1 MIHLILHEARIYF
14 RQVVYWVTFALVV
27 VVSLTL
33 YSVYSWDH
41 AQLQINS
48 PVSPHPRYM
57 VDFLGGLVLA
67 MSLLMA
73 CFYGRNVFT
82 KDRFYRI
89 DEVVDSKPAVNLR
102 IVLSKV
108 IVLVIVTSLPVYT
121 FILCIQFFAGLH
133 AIFDVTAVRGFEP
146 FTLLKFLFITC
157 PCSVFLFAS
166 LCVLVN
172 RVCRFNLLTLAVMFG
187 VLMLCF
193 RLLGQVTPNSF
204 VFFEALP
211 MLSSIG
217 SDMIQSS
224 ISPLDLLRYLNFVL
238 VALLCCFLTV
248 VLMNRTDPLN
258 KVYWLVIALLG
269 LVCTTTT
276 SGLLLNY
283 STLTTQIT
291 EWREAYQLLDGE
303 PNHVIDI
310 EAINAKTLVTPGKTL
325 HVEVE
330 LYLVVSG
337 EIDQSPELLFSLN
350 PGFQVLN
357 ASVDGVSSEFA
368 SENGVLSIVAT
379 NISPNN
385 LTEVRI
391 VYQGRPNTKFG
402 YLDSS
407 IDVDSVPVGEQLLSY
422 LGTQNAIFS
431 RQYAALPHG
440 VSWLPLALENFRPNS
455 RSKDFFTTDFTISV
469 PMGWEVSLPGV
480 LVPSSSNA
488 QAVGRSLR
496 FVSNTPVGSVDL
508 FAGPLQR
515 RSITLEEVEFVVLA
529 NEQQMQTLAIFAEHQ
544 DRLFERVTELLTIAE
559 DAGYKSSCE
568 TVRLISV
575 PHDLRLY
582 SSGVFMNSIM
592 AGPCY
597 FLLREHGFWTV
608 NFDSMISDN
617 IRWVGQ
623 DSSNTFVAY
632 IEYYFRE
639 NRFGLNL
646 GLDLA
651 NNFFDY
657 QIGVT
662 GPEAVA
668 LEIILSYLHDLIW
681 TEPMGAGR
689 YMDKFSISAFLPHS
703 MEFKPAGSNFGL
715 SPAMYRRL
723 SIVMWFFS
731 HHFKTHTMHIDKMLS
746 VSNQEL
752 ESEVIQ
758 TIALEN
764 SLHELL
770 SQPLTPKV
778 IEAIR
783 LKCVTLSQKLFYAL
797 GTEKARDF
805 LQKLVQ
811 ENQFRN
817 FSLQDVYRLADL
829 EDIPLQSI
837 LGDWF
842 ELEQNPVFK
851 FSTLETFLRLDP
863 TGSPYFQT
871 FFDVM
876 NEGESTGILQTTIT
890 SRFSEADLA
899 IWGPLASEAA
909 LYAPSTPGP
918 TVWVAPG
925 EVVQVGVMSETQPYR
940 VNVQNTDLEFGGGF
954 TILWETGFT
963 DQTGT
968 EFTPV
973 EQFVGYRQS
982 DWTPLE
988 EEIGIVI
995 DDLDAEFSVD
1005 RRNSVEQS
1013 RSIWTRYVYSAAWGS
1028 KRPTFVY
1035 SASDRDKRAIFTA
1048 TIPEGGQ
1055 WKLEFHVPDLRAR
1068 FNNNF
1073 GWRFPNYNSSFW
1085 HNFIGDYVFSTQTS
1099 GQKVSFELSINE
1111 SDFGWVSVCDVW
1123 LDQGLIEVIVTASE
1137 QSQHLF
1143 ADAIRWT
1150 KITPGSQ

>member
-14 RQVVYWVTFALVV
+14 RQAVYWVTFGLVV

-41 AQLQINS
+41 AQLQIHS
-48 PVSPHPRYM
+48 PISPDPRYM
-57 VDFLGGLVLA
+57 VDFLGGLSLV

-89 DEVVDSKPAVNLR
+89 DEVVNSKPTANLR

-108 IVLVIVTSLPVYT
+108 IVLVIATSLPVYT

-133 AIFDVTAVRGFEP
+133 AIFDLTSVRSFEP

-157 PCSVFLFAS
+157 PCAVFLFAS
-166 LCVLVN
+166 MCVLVN

-193 RLLGQVTPNSF
+193 KLLGQVIPKSF

-224 ISPLDLLRYLNFVL
+224 ISPLDLSRYLNFVL
-238 VALLCCFLTV
+238 IALLCCFLTV
-248 VLMNRTDPLN
+248 VVMNRTDPLN
-258 KVYWLVIALLG
+258 KVYWSITAFLT
-269 LVCTTTT
+269 LVCATTTG
-276 SGLLLNY
+276 GLLLNY
-283 STLTTQIT
+283 STSTTQIT
-291 EWREAYQLLDGE
+291 EWREAYQLLDRE
-303 PNHVIDI
+303 QTQTLDV
-310 EAINAKTLVTPGKTL
+310 EAINAKMVVMPGETLR
-325 HVEVE
+325 VEVE
-330 LYLVVSG
+330 LDLVVSG
-337 EIDQSPELLFSLN
+337 EVDQSPELLFSLN

-357 ASVDGVSSEFA
+357 VSVDGVSAEFA
-368 SENGVLSIVAT
+368 SESGVLSIVAT
-379 NISPNN
+379 SISPNT
-385 LTEVRI
+385 LTVVQL
-391 VYQGRPNTKFG
+391 VYQGRPNTDFG

-407 IDVDSVPVGEQLLSY
+407 IDVDSMPVGEQLLAY
-422 LGTQNAIFS
+422 LGTQNAIFN
-431 RQYAALPHG
+431 RHYIALPHG
-440 VSWLPLALENFRPNS
+440 VSWLPLALDNFRPYS
-455 RSKDFFTTDFTISV
+455 RSKDFFTTDFTISM
-469 PMGWEVSLPGV
+469 PAGWEVSLPGT
-480 LVPSSSNA
+480 LVPSSNVA
-488 QAVGRSLR
+488 QTDGRSLR
-496 FVSNTPVGSVDL
+496 FVSNTPVGQVDL

-515 RSITLEEVEFVVLA
+515 RSTTLEGVEFVVLA
-529 NEQQMQTLAIFAEHQ
+529 NEQQLETLAIFAEHQ
-544 DRLFERVTELLTIAE
+544 DRLFERITEILTAAD
-559 DAGYKSSCE
+559 DAGYKNSCE

-575 PHDLRLY
+575 PHNFRLY
-582 SSGVFMNSIM
+582 SGGVFMNSIM

-608 NFDSMISDN
+608 NFDAMISDN
-617 IRWVGQ
+617 ILWMGQ

-632 IEYYFRE
+632 VEYYFRE

-657 QIGVT
+657 QVGIT

-668 LEIILSYLHDLIW
+668 LEIILSYLHDLAW

-703 MEFKPAGSNFGL
+703 MEFKPAGSSFGL
-715 SPAMYRRL
+715 SPSMYRRL
-723 SIVMWFFS
+723 SVVMWFFS
-731 HHFKTHTMHIDKMLS
+731 HHLKTHTMHIDKMLS
-746 VSNQEL
+746 VSNQKLEAEDIQTMAL
-752 ESEVIQ
+752 ES
-758 TIALEN
+758 
-764 SLHELL
+764 SLQELL

-783 LKCVTLSQKLFYAL
+783 LKCVTLSQKLFSAL
-797 GTEKARDF
+797 GAEKAKYF
-805 LQKLVQ
+805 LQTLVK
-811 ENQFRN
+811 EYQFSN
-817 FSLQDVYRLADL
+817 FSLQDVYRLAEM

-842 ELEQNPVFK
+842 EQEQNPVFK
-851 FSTLETFLRLDP
+851 FSTLETILRLDP
-863 TGSPYFQT
+863 TGSAYFQSL
-871 FFDVM
+871 FDVK
-876 NEGESTGILQTTIT
+876 NEGDSTGILQTTIT
-890 SRFSEADLA
+890 ARFNEADLA
-899 IWGPLASEAA
+899 IWGQLGSEAA

-918 TVWVAPG
+918 TVWVPPG
-925 EVVQVGVMSETQPYR
+925 ESVQVGIMSETQPYR
-940 VNVQNTDLEFGGGF
+940 VNVQNMDLEFGGGF
-954 TILWETGFT
+954 TILWETGTT

-968 EFTPV
+968 EFAPV

-988 EEIGIVI
+988 EETGIVI

-1013 RSIWTRYVYSAAWGS
+1013 RSIWTRYVFSAAWGS

-1068 FNNNF
+1068 LNNSF
-1073 GWRFPNYNSSFW
+1073 GWRFPNYNSAFW
-1085 HNFIGDYVFSTQTS
+1085 HNFIGDYVFSTEIS
-1099 GQKVSFELSINE
+1099 GQNMSFELSIGE
-1111 SDFGWVSVCDVW
+1111 SDFGWVSVGDVW
-1123 LDQGLIEVIVTASE
+1123 LDEGLIEVIVTASE
-1137 QSQHLF
+1137 QTQHLF

-1150 KITPGSQ
+1150 KITPSSQ